1 MKERNTQAQDQ
12 VFTREQ
18 ALWQAAW
25 VLARAREKAAELY
38 GWAVAGEA
46 TSAFT
51 PLILAQEVHAA
62 LQEALT
68 FARAFADYQS
78 FEQSVHAFLEEARLE
93 AARILRDR
101 EADQP
106 AAGEEVPF

>member
-1 MKERNTQAQDQ
+1 MKELSTQAQVQ
-12 VFTREQ
+12 VLSREQ

-78 FEQSVHAFLEEARLE
+78 FEQSVHAFLEEARLK
-93 AARILRDR
+93 AARILASK
-101 EADQP
+101 EAQ
-106 AAGEEVPF
+106 ASAGEEVPF